1 MKRLTK
7 FPVLAPAL
15 LSMAITSAT
24 VAQAD
29 NLVYPKAPA
38 DNTVDEY
45 FGIKV
50 PDPYRP
56 LENDTAMSTLE
67 WVKAENAV
75 TNGYLSKIPFRNAL
89 RNEIE

>member
-1 MKRLTK
+1 
-7 FPVLAPAL
+7 
-15 LSMAITSAT
+15 MAITSAT

-50 PDPYRP
+50 PDP
-56 LENDTAMSTLE
+56 
-67 WVKAENAV
+67 
-75 TNGYLSKIPFRNAL
+75 
-89 RNEIE
+89 